1 MENTALVLIIIT
13 LFFLVIILGLLVL
26 LLYKVFD
33 KKSGLL
39 TTKQEENLQE
49 YHPEILSRMKEAKF
63 SKSERA
69 GVFCLNHPQEPGEVM
84 CAICDTLF
92 CSSCTKPFK
101 TMHFCKE
108 HLPLI
113 MQNEWEEVLTLKTST
128 DDPEEGV
135 RLHDLKKDI
144 FKEDQIP
151 TYVETHYKINV
162 DQDSIETYLVLF
174 GIKDDLETLKE
185 KFQMI

>member
-1 MENTALVLIIIT
+1 MENTALVLIIVT

-26 LLYKVFD
+26 LLYKIFD

-39 TTKQEENLQE
+39 NPKQEENLQE

-63 SKSERA
+63 AKTERT
-69 GVFCLNHPQEPGEVM
+69 GIFCLNHPQEPGEVM

-92 CSSCTKPFK
+92 CKACIKPFK
-101 TMHFCKE
+101 TMHFCKQ

-113 MQNEWEEVLTLKTST
+113 MQNDWEEAFTLKTST

-135 RLHDLKKDI
+135 RLYDLKKEI
-144 FKEDQIP
+144 FVNDKIP
-151 TYVETHYKINV
+151 SYVETHYKINV
-162 DQDSIETYLVLF
+162 DQDYIETYLVLY
-174 GIKDDLETLKE
+174 GMKQDIEALKE
-185 KFQMI
+185 KFQIS